1 MVRAMVPAP
10 DALPLDRNFDAEPGT
25 PVDVAPGIVRVTA
38 PNTGPYTF
46 TGTNSFLIGD
56 SRLLVLDPGPRD
68 RGHFDALLRAIGG
81 RKVEAVLLTHTHLDH
96 SGLGRRLAKA
106 VRAPLRFAHGH
117 RLYRQ
122 ASWLEKLTLSRSCDF
137 GLLPDERIGEGERLS
152 ADGITLS
159 AIGTPGHCENH
170 LAFGVAGTPYLF
182 SGDHVMGW
190 SSTVIAP
197 PDGAMRP
204 YLDSLQK
211 VITLSHTHYL
221 PAHGG
226 PIADGRGFAEAL
238 LAHRLY
244 RNEQILDGLAAGY
257 DMVGRLLRRIYPD
270 LPLNLQPAARK
281 TIEAHLDYLM
291 QSRLV
296 EQLPG
301 ARYRVL

>member
-10 DALPLDRNFDAEPGT
+10 EALPLDRNFDAQPGT
-25 PVDVAPGIVRVTA
+25 PVEIAPGIVRVTA
-38 PNTGPYTF
+38 PNAGPYTF

-68 RGHFDALLRAIGG
+68 RGHLQALLEAIGG
-81 RKVEAVLLTHTHLDH
+81 RKVEAVVLTHTHLDH
-96 SGLGRRLAKA
+96 SGLGRRLARA
-106 VRAPLRFAHGH
+106 VKAPLRFAHGH
-117 RLYRQ
+117 RLYRP
-122 ASWLEKLTLSRSCDF
+122 ASWLEKLTLARSCDF
-137 GLLPDERIGEGERLS
+137 GLLPDERISEGDRLS
-152 ADGITLS
+152 ADGVTLV
-159 AIGTPGHCENH
+159 AIATPGHCENH
-170 LAFGVAGTPYLF
+170 LAFGVGGTSYLF

-197 PDGAMRP
+197 PDGAMGP
-204 YLDSLQK
+204 YLESLQK
-211 VITLSHTHYL
+211 MMGLAYEHYL

-270 LPLNLQPAARK
+270 LPPALQPAARK
-281 TIEAHLDYLM
+281 TIEAHLEYLIE
-291 QSRLV
+291 SHLV
-296 EQLPG
+296 EALPG
-301 ARYRVL
+301 ARYRAR